1 MLNTVTSYIT
11 FESIYLM
18 ANWGV
23 LPFWLMLIT
32 IPNHGLTRVLAQ
44 SVIAPL
50 LLSIA
55 YVYVGYEIYLNGDI
69 FSGFNLYLG
78 LDNLYSLY
86 SQEGFLLIFWLHFLS
101 ISLFIGSWIVR
112 DSLKYYIPRIFTSI
126 SLIITYFSGP
136 VGLVFYWFIRIFFA
150 KKISFND

>member
-1 MLNTVTSYIT
+1 
-11 FESIYLM
+11 M

-101 ISLFIGSWIVR
+101 ISLFIGS
-112 DSLKYYIPRIFTSI
+112 
-126 SLIITYFSGP
+126 
-136 VGLVFYWFIRIFFA
+136 
-150 KKISFND
+150 